1 MYRRPLTIAEAA
13 DLPLSMCALTITA
26 EIGTNK
32 ESFQMQ
38 YITAKTMR
46 RGARTRVNLLDGDK
60 TRLQVQRFRVGAPQP
75 APRAPVLVQ
84 DKREPDNLSSR
95 GGMVYFQPFLF
106 SADFFAC
113 RRLTCACCNSITTK
127 IWKATKGSPW
137 AWRG

>member
-38 YITAKTMR
+38 YITAKAMR

-60 TRLQVQRFRVGAPQP
+60 TRLQVQRFRVGAPP
-75 APRAPVLVQ
+75 YTTRGRLGSRSGR
-84 DKREPDNLSSR
+84 DKREPDNLVSNCFFSWNWSR
-95 GGMVYFQPFLF
+95 CRSRKLEAVYFL
-106 SADFFAC
+106 
-113 RRLTCACCNSITTK
+113 
-127 IWKATKGSPW
+127 
-137 AWRG
+137 

>member
-38 YITAKTMR
+38 YITAKAMR

-75 APRAPVLVQ
+75 APRAPWFSFRPFRVRVPGQARARQLSKYLFFFVELEQVQ
-84 DKREPDNLSSR
+84 EP
-95 GGMVYFQPFLF
+95 
-106 SADFFAC
+106 
-113 RRLTCACCNSITTK
+113 
-127 IWKATKGSPW
+127 
-137 AWRG
+137 

>member
-38 YITAKTMR
+38 YITAKAMR

-60 TRLQVQRFRVGAPQP
+60 TRLQVQWFRVGAPQP
-75 APRAPVLVQ
+75 APRAFWFSFRPGTSETTY
-84 DKREPDNLSSR
+84 KKLSWNWSR
-95 GGMVYFQPFLF
+95 
-106 SADFFAC
+106 C
-113 RRLTCACCNSITTK
+113 RSRKLLGLDPLK
-127 IWKATKGSPW
+127 
-137 AWRG
+137 

>member
-38 YITAKTMR
+38 YITAKAMR

-75 APRAPVLVQ
+75 APRAPWFSFRPFESNYQFRRQSRCLRPASGGARSPCEALSHHSCVGA
-84 DKREPDNLSSR
+84 NLSVKTLSR
-95 GGMVYFQPFLF
+95 TP
-106 SADFFAC
+106 SRFA
-113 RRLTCACCNSITTK
+113 
-127 IWKATKGSPW
+127 
-137 AWRG
+137 

>member
-75 APRAPVLVQ
+75 APRAPWFSFRPFRVRVP
-84 DKREPDNLSSR
+84 DKREPDNLVSNCFFSWNWSR
-95 GGMVYFQPFLF
+95 
-106 SADFFAC
+106 C
-113 RRLTCACCNSITTK
+113 RSRKNCGARVI
-127 IWKATKGSPW
+127 
-137 AWRG
+137 

>member
-38 YITAKTMR
+38 YITAKAMR

-75 APRAPVLVQ
+75 APRAPWFSFRPFESNSQ
-84 DKREPDNLSSR
+84 DKREPDNLVSNCFFSWNWRGAGAITFIESSR
-95 GGMVYFQPFLF
+95 GGCV
-106 SADFFAC
+106 D
-113 RRLTCACCNSITTK
+113 R
-127 IWKATKGSPW
+127 
-137 AWRG
+137 

>member
-75 APRAPVLVQ
+75 APRAPWFSFRPFESKSR
-84 DKREPDNLSSR
+84 DKREPDNLVSNCFFSWNFSRCRSRSLLDR
-95 GGMVYFQPFLF
+95 GGAEARSSV
-106 SADFFAC
+106 
-113 RRLTCACCNSITTK
+113 
-127 IWKATKGSPW
+127 
-137 AWRG
+137 